1 MSADVITQEV
11 IRARVD
17 GVMREMQAA
26 VMRTG
31 FSTIIRES
39 HDFSAGITDRDGAT
53 VGQHSALLQHRGA
66 YPDCVRGVLRHYPL
80 AEMEDGDCF
89 LVSDPYSSGCP
100 HPNDMAVVAPVA
112 AEGQV
117 IAFCSSMGH
126 KSDIGGQSP
135 GSRNAA
141 ARDVFGE
148 GLAIP
153 PVRFHSRR
161 EPVKEVLQFIRANS
175 RAPELVIGDLN
186 AQAGAMH
193 AIGARRLKELA
204 AQFGAATVTDAFR
217 DVARRTEARVRAA
230 IARWPDGA
238 AEAEGF
244 VDDIVDKTQA
254 VRIHVRVEKSGDR
267 LSADFSGS
275 DDQSA
280 GPINVR
286 PPFIYGMA
294 HFALIAMIDPNLYGD
309 DGLARCVDFAFR
321 PGSVVNPTYPAPTGF
336 YSMTIP
342 VVEDVLFEA
351 MSKIAG
357 RPVVAHNAPPNLVV
371 IGGVGGKG
379 KRYVQYELLRSGNGA
394 YDGGDGWTGTA
405 HSASGGSKFTSV
417 EIIESEFDAE
427 VERFEIIPDSGG
439 AGAHRG
445 GPGLRR
451 VYRVRAESRFAGGNP
466 RNLRPPHGLSG
477 GEDGAPG
484 GVTVTFP
491 SDAAAPDDVTAT
503 RPLTT
508 GDAHGSGANAAHPIA
523 PSDAAGSGANIAH
536 PIAPSD
542 AAGSGANIAH
552 PIAASASANA
562 ETHLGLVSNVLLPAG
577 CLLEAR
583 TSGAGGVGDPKKRD
597 RAKVIRDLRN
607 GVVTER
613 AAVEIYGL
621 DPQAAASALV
631 PAP

>member
-31 FSTIIRES
+31 YSTIIRES

-100 HPNDMAVVAPVA
+100 HPNDMAVVAPVV

-175 RAPELVIGDLN
+175 RAPELVIGDLS
-186 AQAGAMH
+186 AQAGAMY

-230 IARWPDGA
+230 IAQWPDGA

-357 RPVVAHNAPPNLVV
+357 RPIVAHNAPPNLVV

-466 RNLRPPHGLSG
+466 RNLRPPHGLAG

-484 GVTVTFP
+484 GVTVTHP
-491 SDAAAPDDVTAT
+491 PAGD
-503 RPLTT
+503 
-508 GDAHGSGANAAHPIA
+508 DAHGNATAAHRRA
-523 PSDAAGSGANIAH
+523 HDDAQGSGA
-536 PIAPSD
+536 D
-542 AAGSGANIAH
+542 
-552 PIAASASANA
+552 A
-562 ETHLGLVSNVLLPAG
+562 ETHLGLVSNVSLPAG

-631 PAP
+631 PGP

>member
-1 MSADVITQEV
+1 MTADVITQEV

-66 YPDCVRGVLRHYPL
+66 YPDCVKGVLRHYPID
-80 AEMEDGDCF
+80 EMEDGDCF

-100 HPNDMAVVAPVA
+100 HPNDMAVVTPVA
-112 AEGQV
+112 VDGRV

-161 EPVKEVLQFIRANS
+161 EPVKDVLQFIRANS

-204 AQFGAATVTDAFR
+204 AQFGAATVADAFR

-230 IARWPDGA
+230 IAQWPDGA
-238 AEAEGF
+238 ADAEGF

-267 LSADFSGS
+267 LAADFSGS
-275 DDQSA
+275 DDQSP

-294 HFALIAMIDPNLYGD
+294 HFALIAMIDPNLPGN
-309 DGLARCVDFAFR
+309 DGLARCVDFRFR

-357 RPVVAHNAPPNLVV
+357 RPLVAHNAPPNLVV
-371 IGGVGGKG
+371 IGAVGGKG

-439 AGAHRG
+439 AGKHRG

-466 RNLRPPHGLSG
+466 RNLRPPHGLAG

-484 GVTVTFP
+484 GVTVTP
-491 SDAAAPDDVTAT
+491 PPAATPNSGASAETQPVVANSNSDANAETPPSVHGAPN
-503 RPLTT
+503 
-508 GDAHGSGANAAHPIA
+508 SGANAEPQ
-523 PSDAAGSGANIAH
+523 PAAANPNSG
-536 PIAPSD
+536 
-542 AAGSGANIAH
+542 
-552 PIAASASANA
+552 ANA
-562 ETHLGLVSNVLLPAG
+562 ETHLGLVSNVSLPAG

-583 TSGAGGVGDPKKRD
+583 TSGAGGVGDPKERD

-621 DPQAAASALV
+621 DPQTAASALI
-631 PAP
+631 PGP